1 MNKGWI
7 YVGLTS
13 LFELVWILG
22 FNIASV
28 WWHWIFIVG
37 FILVDFYFLTK
48 ACQVLP
54 TGTVYAVFAAIGT
67 LGTSLMDVFI
77 FNETI
82 NAGKIFFIVIL
93 IIGVAGLKMADS
105 LEEQKIQEGMK

>member
-13 LFELVWILG
+13 FFELVWILG

-37 FILVDFYFLTK
+37 FIFVDFYFLTK
-48 ACQVLP
+48 ACEMLP
-54 TGTVYAVFAAIGT
+54 TGTVYAIFAAIGT